1 VQRPRRALNVL
12 GNRLETGRV
21 VLYGLGVGGLVGVF
35 GTVFAYALEIAQSAL
50 LSALSGFHPPGLSS
64 EGGVLQAFVGER
76 AWVLPV
82 LMALGLVFPVLLER
96 AWQDRRGTPL
106 QIKGDGLDIAL
117 EVYHNNRARLGAW
130 AVLLRSLAGLV
141 SLGVGTPLGREGP
154 FVALSSGIGS
164 LFASWGRMPD
174 EDRRL
179 VFLAGLAAGL
189 GLVLRAPLAGAV
201 LAIELLYRR
210 FEFEIEGLTPA
221 VIASVVAYAIY
232 GVFRGFAP
240 LFALPDPGGQPPSLL
255 PAFFVL
261 GLLEAL
267 CAAGF
272 VAAFR
277 GLGAAWNLLKIPDWA
292 RLALVGVVIGG
303 IGIVNPGVLGD
314 GLGWVQLSLSG
325 FLPMASLAVLFVW
338 RALVTLLAGS
348 AGGTG
353 GLLVPSLVL
362 GGLIGNLYAL
372 GLSALFPGLSLEPAA
387 FTLTGMAAFLAGTMN
402 VPLGA
407 TILITEWNGYSLLV
421 PLLLTTAAGYALTGR
436 ESLLKHQAESR
447 SSSPVHIAEYLS
459 SAMRMALPTN
469 ATPVPNSAARS
480 DLLDLLSGS
489 SLSVSEDDAE
499 RLYRMSVPEVW
510 ISQAVRD
517 LEWPPNALLV
527 AILREGH
534 VRVPR
539 GNTVLEARDELI
551 VMAEP
556 DVFARLSGSRPNAG
570 APSA

>member
-1 VQRPRRALNVL
+1 MQRPRRALSIL

-35 GTVFAYALEIAQSAL
+35 GTVFAYALEVAQNAL
-50 LSALSGFHPPGLSS
+50 LSALSGFHPPGLNS
-64 EGGVLQAFVGER
+64 EGGVLQAFVGDR

-82 LMALGLVFPVLLER
+82 LLAFGLVFPVLLER
-96 AWQDRRGTPL
+96 AWLQRRGTPL
-106 QIKGDGLDIAL
+106 QITGDGVDIAL
-117 EVYHNNRARLGAW
+117 EVYHNNRARSGAW
-130 AVLLRSLAGLV
+130 AALLRALAGLV
-141 SLGVGTPLGREGP
+141 SLGVGAPLGREGP
-154 FVALSSGIGS
+154 FVALSSGVGS
-164 LFASWGRMPD
+164 MFASWGRMPD

-240 LFALPDPGGQPPSLL
+240 LFSLPDSGGQPPSLL

-267 CAAGF
+267 AAAGF

-277 GLGAAWNLLKIPDWA
+277 GLVTAWNLVRIPDWA
-292 RLALVGVVIGG
+292 RLALVGAIIGV

-325 FLPMASLAVLFVW
+325 FLPIASLSALLVW
-338 RALVTLLAGS
+338 RALASLLAGS

-353 GLLVPSLVL
+353 GLIVPSLVL
-362 GGLIGNLYAL
+362 GGLIGNLYAFV
-372 GLSALFPGLSLEPAA
+372 LSAVFPGLSLEPAA

-407 TILITEWNGYSLLV
+407 TLLITEWSGYSLLV

-459 SAMRMALPTN
+459 SAMRMATASNP
-469 ATPVPNSAARS
+469 TPVPTSGARAG
-480 DLLDLLSGS
+480 LMDLLSSS
-489 SLSVSEDDAE
+489 SLSISEDDAE
-499 RLYRMSVPEVW
+499 RLYRMVVPEVW
-510 ISQAVRD
+510 INQAVRD
-517 LEWPPNALLV
+517 LEWPQNALLV
-527 AILREGH
+527 AILRAGH

-556 DVFARLSGSRPNAG
+556 DVFARLSGSRANPQ
-570 APSA
+570 APMA